1 MRNDELLHHFT
12 FTLLML
18 GGYLL
23 TLFIVIVLS
32 FFSPLCRKIDFHG
45 ALPQLLMAITVSLG
59 LYYLER

>member
-32 FFSPLCRKIDFHG
+32 FFRPLCRKMVFHG
-45 ALPQLLMAITVSLG
+45 ILPQLMMSLMVSLG
-59 LYYLER
+59 LYYL